1 MSFISNLY
9 FLPVPGLKMNIHIA
23 NLMDFLY
30 VIIAELILYS
40 CCTPCFVLF
49 LLACIRI
56 LLITYLHIFQMLL
69 FITLDT
75 ENKIASHCSTSP
87 DNIFLPFVPV
97 MHRQSVLKM
106 ICNCGKFCVSL
117 MQNRVTRK
125 RMSMKNY
132 LDQVSLLEWVNW
144 SCKQHFECL
153 QHHPIGFA
161 LNCVNIEREW
171 KQVNLCVLILFRPL

>member
-97 MHRQSVLKM
+97 MHHQRVLKL